1 MQVRFLA
8 QEDTL
13 EKGIATHSSILAQR
27 IPWKEAPSGLQS
39 IGLQRVV
46 YDLAAEHTH
55 KSHLSLAVGSPP
67 PWKEDMRNWRTC
79 PLGCW
84 KT

>member
-46 YDLAAEHTH
+46 YDLAAEHTAY
-55 KSHLSLAVGSPP
+55 SSSISLSSLY
-67 PWKEDMRNWRTC
+67 
-79 PLGCW
+79 
-84 KT
+84 